1 MSPLY
6 IGLSRF
12 HLLAAPKQSMIPRLF
27 LVILREKNKTTNL
40 SKETTT
46 IKIPP

>member
-12 HLLAAPKQSMIPRLF
+12 HLLPAPKQSMIPRLF